1 MSKASSGR
9 DATRPRGRPNPV
21 RVDDYGRSGSPSY
34 PAKFQMLGG
43 YTKPGV
49 GAGAVRKYGRPL
61 DEIDRSSV
69 KTSASARTDNYT
81 GPGSVTQGP
90 KGPRSPRSYKDQEG
104 VA

>member
-1 MSKASSGR
+1 
-9 DATRPRGRPNPV
+9 
-21 RVDDYGRSGSPSY
+21 
-34 PAKFQMLGG
+34 MLGG

-69 KTSASARTDNYT
+69 KTGASVRQDHYHGLGRTWTT
-81 GPGSVTQGP
+81 GGPDPSKGS
-90 KGPRSPRSYKDQEG
+90 KAPRSYKDREG